1 MPSAH
6 PSPSK
11 RSIAFSAAG
20 RGRAAS
26 PPPAR
31 SSTRPTSS
39 ARCPRTSRSTYSDRP
54 PEPSPPPVGGT
65 GGRRGV
71 AVSDGE
77 LISELYAGSF
87 RRLVVQLYAVT
98 GDLNEAQEAVQEAFT
113 KALTAPRRFAE
124 LENPEAWLRRVAVNV
139 ARSRFRRRR
148 VLDGLLRRIGP
159 PPAVADHSPEHL
171 ALLAA
176 LRGLPEGQRQ
186 ALALHYLV
194 DLPVDEVAATLGV
207 SAGTVK
213 SRLSRGRTALAALL
227 TDSDATDTTETGR
240 IDARS

>member
-1 MPSAH
+1 M
-6 PSPSK
+6 
-11 RSIAFSAAG
+11 
-20 RGRAAS
+20 
-26 PPPAR
+26 
-31 SSTRPTSS
+31 
-39 ARCPRTSRSTYSDRP
+39 
-54 PEPSPPPVGGT
+54 
-65 GGRRGV
+65 
-71 AVSDGE
+71 SDGD
-77 LISELYAGSF
+77 LISEVYAGCY

-113 KALTAPRRFAE
+113 RALVSPGRFAG
-124 LENPEAWLRRVAVNV
+124 LENPEAWLRRVAVNW
-139 ARSRFRRRR
+139 ARSRYRRRR

-176 LRGLPEGQRQ
+176 LRVLPEGQRH

-213 SRLSRGRTALAALL
+213 SRLSRGRHALAALL
-227 TDSDATDTTETGR
+227 ADTESDGTATTNATNAGADATQVGR
-240 IDARS
+240 IDVRS